1 MKLVKVLQLSG
12 VTVAIDGAKIISD
25 ISLDIEEGKLT
36 VLVGRSG
43 AGKSTILKIL
53 NRSVKFSGDY
63 NYHNEDVSS
72 APVLEFRRHIVL
84 VDQVPVPFPG
94 NISDNLTI
102 GCEYW
107 KIKCNSEKLSEIL
120 RLVELDL
127 PLGTPIEKISVGQ
140 LQRVHL
146 ARALA
151 LDPEVLLL
159 DEPTS
164 ALDALNKE
172 NVEKIIR
179 KLVETGKTIVMVTHD
194 LKQAERIA
202 DRCVLIEKGRVLMDA
217 PRSEFFKNLENNT
230 DAEILRDLLEVD

>member
-1 MKLVKVLQLSG
+1 MKLVKVLKLSE
-12 VTVAIDGAKIISD
+12 VTVAIDGTEIISD
-25 ISLDIEEGKLT
+25 ISLEIEEGKLT

-53 NRSVKFSGDY
+53 NRSVKFSGYY
-63 NYHNEDVSS
+63 NYHNEDISS
-72 APVLEFRRHIVL
+72 TPVLEFRRHIVL

-94 NISDNLTI
+94 SISDNLTI

-107 KIKCNSEKLSEIL
+107 KINCTSEKLSEIL

-127 PLGTPIEKISVGQ
+127 PLSTSIEKISVGQ

-202 DRCVLIEKGRVLMDA
+202 DRCILIEKGRVLMNA